1 MVTDEKHNA
10 RNRKYSR
17 TPKGRKSYTKKNWKN
32 RGLNMDTFYYVYPIF
47 LNATNCERC
56 GVEFEDNNGRNQ
68 KCMDHCHITGIFRN
82 VVCRN
87 CNVNVIPH
95 IGKNKNLIL

>member
-10 RNRKYSR
+10 RNRKYYN
-17 TPKGRKSYTKKNWKN
+17 TVKGRKAYIKRNWKK

-47 LNATNCERC
+47 LKATHCERC
-56 GVEFEDNNGRNQ
+56 GVEFEDNKGRNQ
-68 KCMDHCHITGIFRN
+68 KCMDHCHSTGMFRN

-87 CNVNVIPH
+87 CNANVIPH
-95 IGKNKNLIL
+95 IGK